1 MDSTGK
7 LYTPVEVA
15 AILQIST
22 RTVTR
27 WLRDGSLKGIKTG
40 PRLWRIPSSE
50 LIRITGAGT
59 IPPCDVD
66 AWEIAEGLE
75 HDLRIAWK
83 EHKIITEA
91 DYRHYGPIGK
101 GNMLELAARL
111 RAEGGR
117 QKESLAAFLEQA
129 DKDLREEPTHR
140 TPEEAENLFDELI
153 AQSEEPTTPKSS
165 GSFPADNRGGR
176 ANRTDT
182 PREV

>member
-40 PRLWRIPSSE
+40 PRLWRVPSSE

-91 DYRHYGPIGK
+91 DYRHYGPTGK
-101 GNMLELAARL
+101 GDMLELAARL
-111 RAEGGR
+111 RAEGGL

-153 AQSEEPTTPKSS
+153 AQSGNGTDSTWPT
-165 GSFPADNRGGR
+165 G
-176 ANRTDT
+176 
-182 PREV
+182 

>member
-1 MDSTGK
+1 MDSTEK

-91 DYRHYGPIGK
+91 DYRHYGPTGK

>member
-27 WLRDGSLKGIKTG
+27 WLRDGTLKGIKTG

-50 LIRITGAGT
+50 LIRITGADT

-91 DYRHYGPIGK
+91 DYRHYGPTGK
-101 GNMLELAARL
+101 GDMVELAARL

-153 AQSEEPTTPKSS
+153 AQSGNGT
-165 GSFPADNRGGR
+165 GR
-176 ANRTDT
+176 RTLSKAIQKLESEGEDH
-182 PREV
+182 E